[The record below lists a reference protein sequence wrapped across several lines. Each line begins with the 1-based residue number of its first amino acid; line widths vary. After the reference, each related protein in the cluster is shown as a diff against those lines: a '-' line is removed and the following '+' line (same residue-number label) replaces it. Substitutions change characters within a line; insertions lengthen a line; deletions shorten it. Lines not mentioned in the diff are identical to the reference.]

1 MLWQPG
7 SSEASDRVQQ
17 RKIRTKGPEVGAT
30 LAVALCLAGCGSGSE
45 RRTTP
50 QPKLPAPVAS
60 ALASRSDEVAQALA
74 GGDHCRA
81 LALAEQLQQETIKAI
96 NAGRVPGALQE
107 QLGSTVGDL
116 VSRIQCVPVSKPPDD
131 GKHKGKDKKKH
142 KGDD

>member
-1 MLWQPG
+1 M
-7 SSEASDRVQQ
+7 Q
-17 RKIRTKGPEVGAT
+17 RRKTRTRRPELSAA

-45 RRTTP
+45 RRAAP

-81 LALAEQLQQETIKAI
+81 LALAEQLQQETIAAI
-96 NAGRVPGALQE
+96 NAGRVPRAFQE

-116 VSRIQCVPVSKPPDD
+116 VSRIQCVPASKPRDD
-131 GKHKGKDKKKH
+131 GKHKGKHKKKH

>member
-1 MLWQPG
+1 VQRRKTRT
-7 SSEASDRVQQ
+7 RV
-17 RKIRTKGPEVGAT
+17 PELGAA

-45 RRTTP
+45 RRAAP

-74 GGDHCRA
+74 GGDHCQA
-81 LALAEQLQQETIKAI
+81 LTLAQQLQQETIAAI
-96 NAGRVPGALQE
+96 NAGRVPGAFQE
-107 QLGSTVGDL
+107 QLSSTVGDL
-116 VSRIQCVPVSKPPDD
+116 VSRIQCVPVSKPRDD